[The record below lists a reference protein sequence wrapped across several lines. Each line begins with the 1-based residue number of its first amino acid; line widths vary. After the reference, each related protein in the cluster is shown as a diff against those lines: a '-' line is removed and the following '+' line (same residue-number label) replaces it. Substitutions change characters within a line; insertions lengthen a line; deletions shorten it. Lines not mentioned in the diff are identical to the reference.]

1 MCPFAVLFAD
11 LFTNDCVSHH
21 FSVKCVQF
29 AEDTTL
35 EGLVANSDKS
45 EYRHDV
51 NMLVSWCDNNNLQLN
66 ASKNRE
72 IIVDYRKTKTPIAPI
87 IINVEIIERM
97 DCFKCLGTIIPGDL
111 GWENNIDAVVKR
123 PNKGCTSCAN

>member
-1 MCPFAVLFAD
+1 MCPFAASIH

-66 ASKNRE
+66 ASKTRE
-72 IIVDYRKTKTPIAPI
+72 IIVDYRK
-87 IINVEIIERM
+87 INVEIIERM
-97 DCFKCLGTIIPGDL
+97 DCFKCLGTIIPSDL